1 MSKHPLLL
9 GLTLLSASLFT
20 GQAFADR
27 TVTDQLGRQVTLPD
41 HVTRVVVLQH
51 QTLNLLV
58 QLHAAEDIVGVLS
71 SWKKQLGPQFAR
83 FMPEIGQLATP
94 GDLTQVNIE
103 SLLALRPQVV
113 FVANYAPPAMIAQI
127 QQAGIPVVAIS
138 LRHDAAGE
146 KNKMN
151 PTMADEE
158 QAYNAGLM
166 EGIRLIGEVV
176 ERQPEAE
183 ALIHYTFEAR
193 KQANAPVAD
202 IPQNQ
207 RVRVYMANPDLNTY
221 GAGKYTGLM
230 MAHAGAL
237 NVAAA
242 SVKGAR
248 QVSLEQVLEWNP
260 QVIFVQDRYPQVV
273 KQIENDP
280 QWQAIDAVKHHRV
293 WLMPE
298 YAKAWGYPMPEAL
311 ALGELW
317 MAKNSILRATR
328 ASMWTVKPGI
338 IISVFTAWRGC
349 QMPANSQPWLVQG
362 SLALATLAIA
372 VASLCFGQYP
382 LSLSAVGHTLVHLP
396 PGEGV
401 IGQIV
406 WSVRLPRVVMALLAG
421 GALGLCG
428 ATLQGVFQNPLV
440 DPHIIGVTAGSAFG
454 GTLAILLGV
463 GSLLMM
469 ASTFFFGLVALGL
482 IYALAALQ
490 GRDST
495 LGLILSGIILSGFF
509 AALVSLMQYL
519 ADSEET
525 LPNIVFW
532 LLGSFATASWHKVLL
547 MSLPLAVAAGALWK
561 LRWRINLLA
570 LEERDARSLGVP
582 VAALRRGV
590 LVCCAVLVAAQ
601 VAVSGSIA
609 WMGLVVPHL
618 ARLLVGADHRR
629 LLPTAFWL
637 GAALML
643 VVDDLARTLT
653 QAEIPIG
660 IITALLGAPLFT
672 VLLVQSRRRST
683 TR

>member
-298 YAKAWGYPMPEAL
+298 YTKAWGYPMPEAL

-317 MAKNSILRATR
+317 MAKKLYPARYQSIDVDSKARDYYQR
-328 ASMWTVKPGI
+328 FYRV
-338 IISVFTAWRGC
+338 AW
-349 QMPANSQPWLVQG
+349 MP
-362 SLALATLAIA
+362 
-372 VASLCFGQYP
+372 
-382 LSLSAVGHTLVHLP
+382 
-396 PGEGV
+396 
-401 IGQIV
+401 
-406 WSVRLPRVVMALLAG
+406 
-421 GALGLCG
+421 
-428 ATLQGVFQNPLV
+428 
-440 DPHIIGVTAGSAFG
+440 
-454 GTLAILLGV
+454 
-463 GSLLMM
+463 
-469 ASTFFFGLVALGL
+469 
-482 IYALAALQ
+482 
-490 GRDST
+490 
-495 LGLILSGIILSGFF
+495 
-509 AALVSLMQYL
+509 
-519 ADSEET
+519 
-525 LPNIVFW
+525 
-532 LLGSFATASWHKVLL
+532 
-547 MSLPLAVAAGALWK
+547 
-561 LRWRINLLA
+561 
-570 LEERDARSLGVP
+570 DAR
-582 VAALRRGV
+582 
-590 LVCCAVLVAAQ
+590 
-601 VAVSGSIA
+601 
-609 WMGLVVPHL
+609 
-618 ARLLVGADHRR
+618 
-629 LLPTAFWL
+629 
-637 GAALML
+637 
-643 VVDDLARTLT
+643 
-653 QAEIPIG
+653 
-660 IITALLGAPLFT
+660 
-672 VLLVQSRRRST
+672 
-683 TR
+683 

>member
-20 GQAFADR
+20 GQTFADR

-202 IPQNQ
+202 IPPNQ

-260 QVIFVQDRYPQVV
+260 PGDLRPGPLSAGGQTDRERP
-273 KQIENDP
+273 
-280 QWQAIDAVKHHRV
+280 
-293 WLMPE
+293 
-298 YAKAWGYPMPEAL
+298 
-311 ALGELW
+311 
-317 MAKNSILRATR
+317 
-328 ASMWTVKPGI
+328 
-338 IISVFTAWRGC
+338 
-349 QMPANSQPWLVQG
+349 
-362 SLALATLAIA
+362 A
-372 VASLCFGQYP
+372 VAGDRC
-382 LSLSAVGHTLVHLP
+382 
-396 PGEGV
+396 GET
-401 IGQIV
+401 
-406 WSVRLPRVVMALLAG
+406 SPRVADAGVCQSLGLPDAG
-421 GALGLCG
+421 GPGAGRAVDGEKTLSSALPEHRCG
-428 ATLQGVFQNPLV
+428 Q
-440 DPHIIGVTAGSAFG
+440 
-454 GTLAILLGV
+454 
-463 GSLLMM
+463 
-469 ASTFFFGLVALGL
+469 
-482 IYALAALQ
+482 
-490 GRDST
+490 
-495 LGLILSGIILSGFF
+495 
-509 AALVSLMQYL
+509 
-519 ADSEET
+519 
-525 LPNIVFW
+525 
-532 LLGSFATASWHKVLL
+532 
-547 MSLPLAVAAGALWK
+547 
-561 LRWRINLLA
+561 
-570 LEERDARSLGVP
+570 
-582 VAALRRGV
+582 
-590 LVCCAVLVAAQ
+590 
-601 VAVSGSIA
+601 
-609 WMGLVVPHL
+609 
-618 ARLLVGADHRR
+618 
-629 LLPTAFWL
+629 
-637 GAALML
+637 
-643 VVDDLARTLT
+643 
-653 QAEIPIG
+653 
-660 IITALLGAPLFT
+660 
-672 VLLVQSRRRST
+672 
-683 TR
+683 

>member
-1 MSKHPLLL
+1 MPKHPLLL

-138 LRHDAAGE
+138 LRQDAAGE
-146 KNKMN
+146 KSKMN

-158 QAYNAGLM
+158 QAYNAGLV

-242 SVKGAR
+242 SVTGAR
-248 QVSLEQVLEWNP
+248 QVSLEQVLAWNP

-280 QWQAIDAVKHHRV
+280 QWQAIDAVKYHRV

-317 MAKNSILRATR
+317 MAKKLYPSRYQNIDVDSKARDYYQRFYHVA
-328 ASMWTVKPGI
+328 WTP
-338 IISVFTAWRGC
+338 
-349 QMPANSQPWLVQG
+349 
-362 SLALATLAIA
+362 
-372 VASLCFGQYP
+372 
-382 LSLSAVGHTLVHLP
+382 
-396 PGEGV
+396 
-401 IGQIV
+401 
-406 WSVRLPRVVMALLAG
+406 
-421 GALGLCG
+421 
-428 ATLQGVFQNPLV
+428 
-440 DPHIIGVTAGSAFG
+440 
-454 GTLAILLGV
+454 
-463 GSLLMM
+463 
-469 ASTFFFGLVALGL
+469 
-482 IYALAALQ
+482 
-490 GRDST
+490 
-495 LGLILSGIILSGFF
+495 
-509 AALVSLMQYL
+509 
-519 ADSEET
+519 
-525 LPNIVFW
+525 
-532 LLGSFATASWHKVLL
+532 
-547 MSLPLAVAAGALWK
+547 
-561 LRWRINLLA
+561 
-570 LEERDARSLGVP
+570 DAR
-582 VAALRRGV
+582 
-590 LVCCAVLVAAQ
+590 
-601 VAVSGSIA
+601 
-609 WMGLVVPHL
+609 
-618 ARLLVGADHRR
+618 
-629 LLPTAFWL
+629 
-637 GAALML
+637 
-643 VVDDLARTLT
+643 
-653 QAEIPIG
+653 
-660 IITALLGAPLFT
+660 
-672 VLLVQSRRRST
+672 
-683 TR
+683 

>member
-293 WLMPE
+293 WLMPG

-317 MAKNSILRATR
+317 MAKKLYPARYQSIDVDSKARDYYQR
-328 ASMWTVKPGI
+328 FYRV
-338 IISVFTAWRGC
+338 AW
-349 QMPANSQPWLVQG
+349 MP
-362 SLALATLAIA
+362 
-372 VASLCFGQYP
+372 
-382 LSLSAVGHTLVHLP
+382 
-396 PGEGV
+396 
-401 IGQIV
+401 
-406 WSVRLPRVVMALLAG
+406 
-421 GALGLCG
+421 
-428 ATLQGVFQNPLV
+428 
-440 DPHIIGVTAGSAFG
+440 
-454 GTLAILLGV
+454 
-463 GSLLMM
+463 
-469 ASTFFFGLVALGL
+469 
-482 IYALAALQ
+482 
-490 GRDST
+490 
-495 LGLILSGIILSGFF
+495 
-509 AALVSLMQYL
+509 
-519 ADSEET
+519 
-525 LPNIVFW
+525 
-532 LLGSFATASWHKVLL
+532 
-547 MSLPLAVAAGALWK
+547 
-561 LRWRINLLA
+561 
-570 LEERDARSLGVP
+570 DAR
-582 VAALRRGV
+582 
-590 LVCCAVLVAAQ
+590 
-601 VAVSGSIA
+601 
-609 WMGLVVPHL
+609 
-618 ARLLVGADHRR
+618 
-629 LLPTAFWL
+629 
-637 GAALML
+637 
-643 VVDDLARTLT
+643 
-653 QAEIPIG
+653 
-660 IITALLGAPLFT
+660 
-672 VLLVQSRRRST
+672 
-683 TR
+683 